1 MLPSLSRA
9 RGSFP
14 CPVPQGAQVG
24 GSSFPLGPTEPQD
37 EAAAPAVPQIPRGDE
52 SGGAPEPPVPSP
64 GSFSAGSTALI
75 IFNEDFQVLPGN
87 YPQEAYCRAGART
100 QHEQTALAMRWVI
113 QSEIY
118 ISKSTSPQEGGC
130 VRGVS
135 PPALTA
141 VLRSLPQSGR
151 R

>member
-1 MLPSLSRA
+1 MLRA

-14 CPVPQGAQVG
+14 CPVPRGAQVG
-24 GSSFPLGPTEPQD
+24 GSSFPLGPTQPQD
-37 EAAAPAVPQIPRGDE
+37 EAAAPVVPQIPRGDE
-52 SGGAPEPPVPSP
+52 AGGAPEPPVPSP

-87 YPQEAYCRAGART
+87 YPQEAYCRAGVRT

-130 VRGVS
+130 VRRVS